1 MPSKRQ
7 LALLHTLK
15 TRVGVPEADYRRAL
29 LLVGGVPSATEL
41 DEKGFD
47 SMVAL
52 LEYWGADARKPVGRD
67 FGDRPGMASYAQLE
81 LIRQLWREVTGFAY
95 EGEAEL
101 DAWLLRSF
109 KVSTLRFLTK
119 AGAQKA
125 ITALI
130 AMRRRS
136 A

>member
-1 MPSKRQ
+1 
-7 LALLHTLK
+7 
-15 TRVGVPEADYRRAL
+15 
-29 LLVGGVPSATEL
+29 
-41 DEKGFD
+41 
-47 SMVAL
+47 
-52 LEYWGADARKPVGRD
+52 
-67 FGDRPGMASYAQLE
+67 MASFAQLE
-81 LIRQLWREVTGFAY
+81 LIRQLWQEHTGFAY

-101 DAWLLRSF
+101 EAWLLRCF

-119 AGAQKA
+119 AQAQKA